1 MAFARGQALLAMDMQ
16 REREA
21 EQKAYEQEQKKM
33 AKRGGRSM
41 WGSLGLGLI
50 GGALL
55 GPAGMFIG
63 QQVGRY
69 GGRAMTGRGLKT
81 DFKNMYGVSDKLR
94 NTLKKG
100 KFNGAYDKK
109 YLYALDRSDSFSS
122 DLLSTAADAISM
134 GIAAGGKDA
143 ILGKAT
149 AEGTKNVGG
158 LKELTTYGASGAGG
172 KAGLLGGYVAG
183 GGAEGGFGFMTPKE
197 QWTAGQF
204 GTTPGTPT
212 MDAPGSYSRT
222 KGVTGLKQTPVHLN
236 KAETAT
242 FFKPGI
248 ATEALE
254 NPEFSKWRY
263 LMDMGSPTAMPG
275 VDPAASPDAPWLQN
289 LYNAGTG
296 QAQGL
301 MGQLTGSQQLSRV
314 LSSLDDTSD
323 DYYNI

>member
-100 KFNGAYDKK
+100 KFHGADDQK
-109 YLYALDRSDSFSS
+109 YLDALDRSDSFSS

-143 ILGKAT
+143 ILGKV
-149 AEGTKNVGG
+149 AEGGTKNVGG

-172 KAGLLGGYVAG
+172 KAGLLGGYVADE
-183 GGAEGGFGFMTPKE
+183 AATGGFSFMTPKE
-197 QWTAGQF
+197 QWKAGQF
-204 GTTPGTPT
+204 GTPGGATPT
-212 MDAPGSYSRT
+212 MQDPGNYSRT
-222 KGVTGLKQTPVHLN
+222 KSVTGLKRTPVSLN
-236 KAETAT
+236 KAGTAT
-242 FFKPGI
+242 FNKPGI
-248 ATEALE
+248 ATAPLD

-263 LMDMGSPTAMPG
+263 LMDMGSPT
-275 VDPAASPDAPWLQN
+275 
-289 LYNAGTG
+289 TG
-296 QAQGL
+296 
-301 MGQLTGSQQLSRV
+301 LTLPS
-314 LSSLDDTSD
+314 
-323 DYYNI
+323 YK